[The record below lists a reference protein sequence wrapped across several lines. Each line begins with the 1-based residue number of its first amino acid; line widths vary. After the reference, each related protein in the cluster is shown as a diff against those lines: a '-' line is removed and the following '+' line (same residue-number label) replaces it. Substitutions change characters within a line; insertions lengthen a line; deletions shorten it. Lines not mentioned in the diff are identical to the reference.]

1 MAYYRLS
8 LSGDVGHVEATLRDT
23 CPDQRRRS
31 VWTLQCYTFWQSQ
44 DSTKQGERSM
54 YRSVEKVVTEYIF
67 AVGNLE
73 FRVKGRISEKLGSGL
88 NTPLPFSWTVSH
100 HYRTSKDAPGVTAP
114 VKTDCASREEAE
126 RLLFTYV
133 RSFTDIS
140 EPNRFY

>member
-1 MAYYRLS
+1 
-8 LSGDVGHVEATLRDT
+8 
-23 CPDQRRRS
+23 
-31 VWTLQCYTFWQSQ
+31 
-44 DSTKQGERSM
+44 M

-100 HYRTSKDAPGVTAP
+100 HYRTSKDASGVTAP
-114 VKTDCASREEAE
+114 AKIDCASREEAE

-133 RSFTDIS
+133 RSFTDIV